1 VRGFMGWIERL
12 AQQRHVRA
20 IGRGF
25 TAALPIIILGSYAS
39 ASVALLQTLV
49 ALGLIPA
56 DVSAAYSRRLAVA
69 PNLAMA
75 AMGLALSFS
84 VAYHLARG
92 YHLKELRSGFSS
104 AVAYLMLM
112 FIAIGVSRGV
122 AADRA
127 ALIIGS
133 PVVAII
139 VAFVSV
145 EVQRFLTW
153 RKRADCELR

>member
-20 IGRGF
+20 IGRGV

-56 DVSAAYSRRLAVA
+56 DVSAAYSRRLAGV
-69 PNLAMA
+69 PNLAMGA
-75 AMGLALSFS
+75 IGITLSFS
-84 VAYHLARG
+84 VAYHLAKD
-92 YHLKELRSGFSS
+92 YHLKGLRAGFSS
-104 AVAYLMLM
+104 AVAYLML
-112 FIAIGVSRGV
+112 ILITIGVGRGV
-122 AADRA
+122 IADYVI
-127 ALIIGS
+127 LLSGS

-139 VAFVSV
+139 VALVSV
-145 EVQRFLTW
+145 EVQRLW
-153 RKRADCELR
+153 EGKRWKGIGF